1 MLCLSLCVFL
11 CCKTYAYVTFLGVTH
26 CLSVY
31 NKGFCNAF
39 IKQHRKHHMGK
50 EWDTLQNS
58 LTEFYKGVSHEVQLI
73 PNDSDNRQPKYVHH
87 EWKAANI
94 ESKTRL
100 LKATVKGESNNLL
113 LFSFTFY
120 ICCFPLMMYILFFSG
135 ESHGRIYNFTL

>member
-1 MLCLSLCVFL
+1 MVPHLGKNKSNPSWSHLTKMESRFGFSTSYSLCLLCSVSLLYQSASVPIWRLTWVSVLVLLCLSLCVFL

-58 LTEFYKGVSHEVQLI
+58 LTEFYKSRGPTDPQWL
-73 PNDSDNRQPKYVHH
+73 RQQ
-87 EWKAANI
+87 
-94 ESKTRL
+94 
-100 LKATVKGESNNLL
+100 AT
-113 LFSFTFY
+113 
-120 ICCFPLMMYILFFSG
+120 
-135 ESHGRIYNFTL
+135 